1 MRNDRRLVLLTLLPL
16 LAVGVGRADAFA
28 QAVTPEDLVRAD
40 AFRGNWLTYGR
51 TYNSQRF
58 SPLAQITRATV
69 KDLRPVWGAS
79 LGTTD
84 GQEATPLVH
93 GGRIYVT
100 SAWAHLYVFNARTGR
115 PLWRYIPEYPEG
127 LATVLCCG
135 ANNRGVA
142 LLGGRVFLTTL
153 DNKLVALD
161 AGTGAEVWKQTFAD
175 WQDGFT
181 ATGAP
186 LAVRQHIIV
195 GVAGGEYGVRGFLK
209 SFNAETGALE
219 WTTYT
224 VPGPGEPG
232 NETWSGDAW
241 QRGGAPTWVTGSYDP
256 ELNLV
261 YWGTGNPGPWAPD
274 AHPGDNLYTN
284 CVLAINPDDG
294 KIKWYFQYTPND
306 GWDYDGVNTPVLVDV
321 PLQGKPVKALIQPNR
336 NGFFY
341 MLNRENGKFIY
352 AMPMID
358 GINWTT
364 GIDPVTG
371 RPTPNPE
378 KVVKTGGPTVE
389 DIVPGLEG
397 GVNWSPLAYNP
408 HTRLAY
414 VTVNDWSMSL
424 KAEPVEY
431 KRGQWYTGETYQ
443 MYQTEKPT
451 GHLKAI
457 DVVNRRIVWDW
468 PSPLHLFAGALATA
482 GGLVFTGDA
491 YGYFRAFDDR
501 TGTPLWKFQT
511 GSAINAPAVS
521 YEIDGVQYVAVLSGM
536 GGDLGYYLAGQKS
549 GMLWAFALRN
559 LSVTEDESGGFPQT
573 NENLKRKP

>member
-1 MRNDRRLVLLTLLPL
+1 
-16 LAVGVGRADAFA
+16 
-28 QAVTPEDLVRAD
+28 
-40 AFRGNWLTYGR
+40 
-51 TYNSQRF
+51 
-58 SPLAQITRATV
+58 
-69 KDLRPVWGAS
+69 
-79 LGTTD
+79 
-84 GQEATPLVH
+84 
-93 GGRIYVT
+93 
-100 SAWAHLYVFNARTGR
+100 
-115 PLWRYIPEYPEG
+115 
-127 LATVLCCG
+127 
-135 ANNRGVA
+135 
-142 LLGGRVFLTTL
+142 
-153 DNKLVALD
+153 
-161 AGTGAEVWKQTFAD
+161 
-175 WQDGFT
+175 
-181 ATGAP
+181 
-186 LAVRQHIIV
+186 
-195 GVAGGEYGVRGFLK
+195 K

-232 NETWSGDAW
+232 NETWPGETW
-241 QRGGAPTWVTGSYDP
+241 RQGGAPTWVTGSYDP
-256 ELNLV
+256 ELNIV
-261 YWGTGNPGPWAPD
+261 YWGTGNPGPWDPNVRS
-274 AHPGDNLYTN
+274 GDNLYSN

-321 PLQGKPVKALIQPNR
+321 PLQGQPVKALIQPNR

-341 MLNRENGKFIY
+341 MLNRETGKFIY
-352 AMPMID
+352 AMPMIE

-408 HTRLAY
+408 QTRLAY

-443 MYQTEKPT
+443 MYQTGKPT
-451 GHLKAI
+451 GHLTAI

-468 PSPLHLFAGALATA
+468 PSPLHLFAGTLATA

-491 YGYFRAFDDR
+491 YGYVRAFDDR
-501 TGTPLWKFQT
+501 TGAPLWKFQT
-511 GSAINAPAVS
+511 GSAINAPVVS

-559 LSVTEDESGGFPQT
+559 LGVTEDESGGFPQT
-573 NENLKRKP
+573 NDNLKRKP